1 MPAESFS
8 LCVDCIQQK
17 SQEELELSR
26 RSRQIDRDLKREERL
41 IRRQVKLLLLGA
53 GESGKSTFLK
63 QMRIIHNINYDV
75 TAQLE
80 FRKIIYQ
87 NIIRGM
93 KVLVDAQTKLDIPLS
108 DPTNRLHGDQLLLF
122 DGTSSL
128 SNANFPQ
135 FKTMLKSLWADEG
148 IQTAFQRRNEYQ
160 LTDSVQ
166 YFLNN
171 VERIATPD
179 YVPTL
184 QDILYCRKTTK
195 GVIEF
200 RMEIDRVP
208 FLFVD
213 VGGQRTQRQKWFQC
227 FESVTS
233 ILFMASTSEF
243 DQHYPTSAK
252 SPSAS
257 SQVLLEDRKTNRLQE
272 ARTIFDTI
280 INNRIFERIAVILF
294 LNKVDILKEKVTRS
308 NIAEYIEEFGEIEE
322 VCRLCPG
329 FRGDPSS
336 LEDVKKF
343 VLFYFLSARRNTS
356 KHLYH
361 HFTVAIDTNNI
372 RIVFKDV
379 KDSILKK
386 NLDALLLQ

>member
-8 LCVDCIQQK
+8 ICVDCIQQK

-243 DQHYPTSAK
+243 DQ
-252 SPSAS
+252 
-257 SQVLLEDRKTNRLQE
+257 VLLEDRKTNRLQE

>member
-1 MPAESFS
+1 MTRH
-8 LCVDCIQQK
+8 
-17 SQEELELSR
+17 SR
-26 RSRQIDRDLKREERL
+26 KIDKALKQEERL

-75 TAQLE
+75 TSQLE

-87 NIIRGM
+87 NIVKGM
-93 KVLVDAQTKLDIPLS
+93 KVLVDAQTKLEIPLS
-108 DPTNRLHGDQLLLF
+108 DPGNRLLGDQLLLF
-122 DGTSSL
+122 DGTSTI
-128 SNANFPQ
+128 SNTTFPQ
-135 FKTMLKSLWADEG
+135 FKTMLKSLWKDDG
-148 IQTAFQRRNEYQ
+148 IQMAFKRRNEYQ

-171 VERIATPD
+171 IDRIANVD

-184 QDILYCRKTTK
+184 QDILFCRKTTK

-200 RMEIDRVP
+200 RMEIDRIP

-243 DQHYPTSAK
+243 DQ
-252 SPSAS
+252 
-257 SQVLLEDRKTNRLQE
+257 VLLEDRKTNRLQE
-272 ARTIFDTI
+272 SRTIFDTI
-280 INNRIFERIAVILF
+280 VNNRIFERISVILF
-294 LNKVDILKEKVTRS
+294 LNKVDLLKEKVARS
-308 NIAEYIEEFGEIEE
+308 DIGQYIEEFQDKESI
-322 VCRLCPG
+322 RSLYKD
-329 FRGDPSS
+329 FRGNWRD
-336 LEDVKKF
+336 LEDVKMF
-343 VLFYFLSARRNTS
+343 ILFYFLSVRSNTT
-356 KHLYH
+356 KPLYH
-361 HFTVAIDTNNI
+361 HFTVAVDTNNI
-372 RIVFKDV
+372 KIVFKDV

>member
-1 MPAESFS
+1 
-8 LCVDCIQQK
+8 
-17 SQEELELSR
+17 
-26 RSRQIDRDLKREERL
+26 L

-63 QMRIIHNINYDV
+63 QMRIIHNMNYDV
-75 TAQLE
+75 TSQLE

-87 NIIRGM
+87 NIVKGM
-93 KVLVDAQTKLDIPLS
+93 KVLVDAQTKLEIPLS
-108 DPTNRLHGDQLLLF
+108 DPNNRMLGDQLLLY
-122 DGTSSL
+122 DGTASL
-128 SNANFPQ
+128 NNLSFPP
-135 FKTMLKSLWADEG
+135 FKSMLKSHWCDEG
-148 IQTAFQRRNEYQ
+148 IQTAYQRRNEYQ

-166 YFLNN
+166 YFLDN
-171 VERIATPD
+171 VDRIASVD

-184 QDILYCRKTTK
+184 QDILFCRKTTK

-243 DQHYPTSAK
+243 DQ
-252 SPSAS
+252 
-257 SQVLLEDRKTNRLQE
+257 VLLEDRKTNRMQE

-280 INNRIFERIAVILF
+280 INNRIFERISVILF
-294 LNKVDILKEKVTRS
+294 LNKVDLLKQKVGRS
-308 NIAEYIEEFGEIEE
+308 NIGDFIEEFGDVEA
-322 VCRLCPG
+322 V
-329 FRGDPSS
+329 SS
-336 LEDVKKF
+336 LLQKSYGGDWRDVEDVKKF
-343 VLFYFLSARRNTS
+343 VLYYFLSTRRNTA
-356 KHLYH
+356 KPLYH

>member
-1 MPAESFS
+1 MPEVIS
-8 LCVDCIQQK
+8 LGCLSCLHQRT
-17 SQEELELSR
+17 QEEIELDR
-26 RSRQIDRDLKREERL
+26 RSRRIDKDLKREERL

-87 NIIRGM
+87 NIIKGM
-93 KVLVDAQTKLDIPLS
+93 KVLVDAQKKLSIPLS
-108 DPTNRLHGDQLLLF
+108 RTENGMLGDQLLLF
-122 DGTSSL
+122 DNVAGLNNNT
-128 SNANFPQ
+128 FPP
-135 FKTMLKSLWADEG
+135 FKAMLACLWSDKG
-148 IQTAFQRRNEYQ
+148 IQTAFERRNEFQ
-160 LTDSVQ
+160 LSDSVE

-171 VERIATPD
+171 LERISSPE

-184 QDILYCRKTTK
+184 QDILFCRKTTK

-200 RMEIDRVP
+200 RIEIDRVP

-233 ILFMASTSEF
+233 ILFMASSSEF
-243 DQHYPTSAK
+243 DQ
-252 SPSAS
+252 
-257 SQVLLEDRKTNRLQE
+257 VILEDRRTNRLE
-272 ARTIFDTI
+272 ESRNIFDTI
-280 INNRIFERIAVILF
+280 VNNRIFEKISVILF
-294 LNKVDILKEKVTRS
+294 FNKIDLLVQKIHHSDISEHFPEFREINVVKEVAPDFKGNWRDV
-308 NIAEYIEEFGEIEE
+308 
-322 VCRLCPG
+322 
-329 FRGDPSS
+329 
-336 LEDVKKF
+336 EDVKKF
-343 VLFYFLSARRNTS
+343 LLFYFVTAKRSPT
-356 KHLYH
+356 KPLYH
-361 HFTVAIDTNNI
+361 HFTVAVDTKNI

-379 KDSILKK
+379 KDTILKK

>member
-1 MPAESFS
+1 
-8 LCVDCIQQK
+8 
-17 SQEELELSR
+17 
-26 RSRQIDRDLKREERL
+26 
-41 IRRQVKLLLLGA
+41 
-53 GESGKSTFLK
+53 
-63 QMRIIHNINYDV
+63 
-75 TAQLE
+75 
-80 FRKIIYQ
+80 
-87 NIIRGM
+87 M
-93 KVLVDAQTKLDIPLS
+93 KVLVDAQKKLNIPLS
-108 DPTNRLHGDQLLLF
+108 VKENDLLGNQLLLF
-122 DGTSSL
+122 DNTASL
-128 SNANFPQ
+128 SNETFPQ
-135 FKTMLKSLWADEG
+135 FKSMLSNLWSDRG

-171 VERIATPD
+171 LDRISALD

-195 GVIEF
+195 GVIET
-200 RMEIDRVP
+200 RIEIDRVP

-227 FESVTS
+227 FDSVTS

-243 DQHYPTSAK
+243 D
-252 SPSAS
+252 
-257 SQVLLEDRKTNRLQE
+257 QVLLEDRKTNRLQE

-308 NIAEYIEEFGEIEE
+308 NIAEYIEEFGDIEA
-322 VCRLCPG
+322 VCRLCPD
-329 FRGDPSS
+329 FKGDWTN

-343 VLFYFLSARRNTS
+343 ILFYFLSARRNSS